1 MEELL
6 KQMVH
11 LVSHSELT
19 PEQKSKNIIA
29 RLVKSPEKIQK
40 SLKEANPATN
50 DFQNKVRIAI
60 RISLV
65 KVAATSKTEATIKV
79 KKEKV
84 IITIE
89 ETTVRISPTNAQL
102 KTDCALKKTNR
113 YSYKG

>member
-65 KVAATSKTEATIKV
+65 KVAATSKTEATTKV
-79 KKEKV
+79 VTEKA

-89 ETTVRISPTNAQL
+89 ETTVTNSTTNAQL
-102 KTDCALKKTNR
+102 KTDGAPKKMKWFK
-113 YSYKG
+113 S

>member
-40 SLKEANPATN
+40 YLKETYPYTN
-50 DFQNKVRIAI
+50 DFQKRSAHRNKDKPR
-60 RISLV
+60 
-65 KVAATSKTEATIKV
+65 EGG
-79 KKEKV
+79 
-84 IITIE
+84 
-89 ETTVRISPTNAQL
+89 
-102 KTDCALKKTNR
+102 R
-113 YSYKG
+113 Y

>member
-1 MEELL
+1 MDELL

-79 KKEKV
+79 TKEKA

-89 ETTVRISPTNAQL
+89 ETAVRISPTNAQL
-102 KTDCALKKTNR
+102 KMDCALKKTNR

>member
-65 KVAATSKTEATIKV
+65 KVAATSKTEATTKV
-79 KKEKV
+79 VTDKA
-84 IITIE
+84 IIMIE
-89 ETTVRISPTNAQL
+89 ETTGRISATNAQL
-102 KTDCALKKTNR
+102 KTDGALKKTKW
-113 YSYKG
+113 YKS